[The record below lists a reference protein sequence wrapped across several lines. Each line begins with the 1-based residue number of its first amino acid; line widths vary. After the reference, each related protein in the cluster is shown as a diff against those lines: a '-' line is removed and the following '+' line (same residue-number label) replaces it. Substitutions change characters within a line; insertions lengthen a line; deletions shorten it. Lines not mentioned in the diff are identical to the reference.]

1 MFCAFRPV
9 GLQGGARPWETGT
22 KDETEI
28 PGPHGSEVAE
38 ASPGQKHRKELQ
50 ELTLSMAR
58 GGWIACDQSP
68 KNISAEKGP
77 RDPSALPRVPTTE
90 PPKTEAPTPES

>member
-1 MFCAFRPV
+1 MRSKQDVLCLPAH
-9 GLQGGARPWETGT
+9 GAPGRCKAPETGT

-58 GGWIACDQSP
+58 GG
-68 KNISAEKGP
+68 
-77 RDPSALPRVPTTE
+77 
-90 PPKTEAPTPES
+90 

>member
-1 MFCAFRPV
+1 MPS
-9 GLQGGARPWETGT
+9 GPWGSREAQDPGRQEQR
-22 KDETEI
+22 DETEI

-50 ELTLSMAR
+50 ELTPSMAR